1 MTSVSNNVYIDKLDD
16 IVSKC
21 NNTHHSTVRM
31 KPVIKHLKSNTYID
45 PSKEIKNKDPK
56 FEIGDIFRI
65 SKHKNIFA
73 KGFTPNR
80 SEEAFLIK
88 KGKNIVP
95 WTYSVNDLNGGK
107 IVETFYQ
114 KELQEQIKKSLELQK

>member
-21 NNTHHSTVRM
+21 NNTHHSTIRM

-45 PSKEIKNKDPK
+45 SSKEIKNKDPK

-65 SKHKNIFA
+65 SKHKSFFA

-95 WTYSVNDLNGGK
+95 WTYSVNDLMEEKLLKLFTRKNC
-107 IVETFYQ
+107 
-114 KELQEQIKKSLELQK
+114 KSKSKRL

>member
-95 WTYSVNDLNGGK
+95 WTYSVNDLMEEKLLKLFTRKNC
-107 IVETFYQ
+107 
-114 KELQEQIKKSLELQK
+114 KSKSKRV